1 MAGLTEE
8 RLRVVAIIHA
18 LKAVGI
24 RVKNWKNF
32 LNANSNS
39 EQTFIE
45 VTVTFITNSTLRE
58 TQTSLIYLEYSSQ
71 KNGPQRFIFGRDL
84 HLLPQQQL
92 SEMGGTVPQ

>member
-32 LNANSNS
+32 LNGDSNCQ
-39 EQTFIE
+39 QTFSQ
-45 VTVTFITNSTLRE
+45 VKKKKKTTGN
-58 TQTSLIYLEYSSQ
+58 YLLLKILY
-71 KNGPQRFIFGRDL
+71 
-84 HLLPQQQL
+84 HLLTLNL
-92 SEMGGTVPQ
+92 SLRRARHNALLLDVTCICSLNINSLTWAVQ

>member
-32 LNANSNS
+32 LNGDSNG
-39 EQTFIE
+39 EQPFIQ
-45 VTVTFITNSTLRE
+45 VKKKTSAFLCLFIA
-58 TQTSLIYLEYSSQ
+58 
-71 KNGPQRFIFGRDL
+71 
-84 HLLPQQQL
+84 
-92 SEMGGTVPQ
+92 

>member
-32 LNANSNS
+32 LNGDSNS
-39 EQTFIE
+39 EQTF
-45 VTVTFITNSTLRE
+45 
-58 TQTSLIYLEYSSQ
+58 SQ
-71 KNGPQRFIFGRDL
+71 VK
-84 HLLPQQQL
+84 
-92 SEMGGTVPQ
+92 T